1 MISGTPPTTG
11 TTTLVISATN
21 SRGTGSAILRITVKP
36 RLPVIT
42 SGASAAGKVGSTFN
56 YKFLANHA
64 SSYAVVG
71 TLPSGLAY
79 NSTTKSIKGT
89 PTKPGTYN
97 ITLRATNTIGEHS
110 TMVLTISIQSAAPV
124 ITSITAV
131 SGQVK
136 KTFSYQVTATNSP
149 KSYSAKSLPNGLKIN
164 PKTGIIKGKPS
175 KNGVFNVE
183 VRAVNKYG
191 AGSTNI
197 KITISK

>member
-1 MISGTPPTTG
+1 VISGTPTSAG
-11 TTTLVISATN
+11 ISAVAISSTN
-21 SRGTGSAILRITVKP
+21 AGGTGSANLTITVKP

-56 YKFLANHA
+56 YKILANDA

-79 NSTTKSIKGT
+79 NSSTKSITGT

-97 ITLRATNTIGEHS
+97 ITLRATNTIGYS
-110 TMVLTISIQSAAPV
+110 TKVLTISIQSAAPV
-124 ITSITAV
+124 ITSKTDV
-131 SGQVK
+131 SGKVK
-136 KTFSYQVTATNSP
+136 KSFSYKVTATNSP
-149 KSYSAKSLPNGLKIN
+149 TSYSAKSLPNGLKIDA
-164 PKTGIIKGKPS
+164 KTGIITGKPS

-183 VRAVNKYG
+183 VRAVNKYE
-191 AGSTNI
+191 AGSKKI

>member
-1 MISGTPPTTG
+1 M
-11 TTTLVISATN
+11 
-21 SRGTGSAILRITVKP
+21 
-36 RLPVIT
+36 IT
-42 SGASAAGKVGSTFN
+42 SGSSAVGKVGSTFN
-56 YKFLANHA
+56 YKILANDA

-79 NSTTKSIKGT
+79 NSTTKSITGT
-89 PTKPGTYN
+89 PTKLGTYN

-110 TMVLTISIQSAAPV
+110 TKVLTISIQSTAPV
-124 ITSITAV
+124 ITSKTAV
-131 SGQVK
+131 SGKVK
-136 KTFSYQVTATNSP
+136 KSFSYKVTATNSP
-149 KSYSAKSLPNGLKIN
+149 TSYSAKSLPNGLKIN

-191 AGSTNI
+191 AGSKKI